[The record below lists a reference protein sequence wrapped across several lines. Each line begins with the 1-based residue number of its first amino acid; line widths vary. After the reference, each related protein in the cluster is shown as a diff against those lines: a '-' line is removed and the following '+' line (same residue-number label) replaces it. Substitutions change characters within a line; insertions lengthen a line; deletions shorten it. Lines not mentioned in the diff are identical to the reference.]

1 MANDTVTQSAADLA
15 AQFNRL
21 AVEAQGAAREAADL
35 ASRTTATAI
44 GEQAADPLL
53 IGLTVLVLAGFVGY
67 YVVSKVTPAL
77 HAPLMSVTNAIS
89 GIVIVGAM
97 VSAGPEIFGGA
108 KLMGFAAV
116 VLATINIFGGYII
129 TQRMLDMY
137 KKKR

>member
-1 MANDTVTQSAADLA
+1 MANETVAQGAAELA

-21 AVEAQGAAREAADL
+21 AVEAQGAANAAAEL
-35 ASRTTATAI
+35 ANRATATVA
-44 GEQAADPLL
+44 GEGTVDPLL
-53 IGLTVLVLAGFVGY
+53 MGLTVLVLAGFVGY

-97 VSAGPEIFGGA
+97 VSAGPDVFGGA
-108 KLMGFAAV
+108 KLMGFVAV

-129 TQRMLDMY
+129 TQRMLDMF
-137 KKKR
+137 KKKQ

>member
-1 MANDTVTQSAADLA
+1 MANETVAQGAAELA

-21 AVEAQGAAREAADL
+21 AIEAQGAASEAAEL
-35 ASRTTATAI
+35 ANRATATVA
-44 GEQAADPLL
+44 GEGTVDPLL
-53 IGLTVLVLAGFVGY
+53 VGLTVLVLAGFVGY

-97 VSAGPEIFGGA
+97 VSAGPDVFGGA
-108 KLMGFAAV
+108 KLMGFVAV

-129 TQRMLDMY
+129 TQRMLDMF